1 MMRRSLAS
9 SFFLAL
15 FLVWLLPKRSLA
27 QQNLPDTG
35 ISGVY
40 EVMMGVK
47 NKAEAIRYF
56 AEFGFSV
63 VDSARISAD
72 RARALYNVPSALTSY
87 RLQNGD
93 VDSHGLLRLF
103 VWDQPLGNGVGY
115 TTPETIGSRMAVMKT
130 NDIMRLYDLYSAAR
144 NAKQPWLPTEPIADD
159 LFGLNKENKFDFFKR
174 PILVRENAVYGEFFN
189 HVFFQRYGYH
199 IEGYGTINPK
209 APLKTSEFTH
219 HDFFIKADNMEAISY
234 LSTALGLKAE
244 GPPEVDGDWLKGP
257 KRVFMME
264 DGYTHWYQGFVSPN
278 NICGKLKF
286 FIPRAPKPDRS
297 QHQRIGE
304 LGITLH
310 SFYVPDLKKVHDLVL
325 TDKRLKATSIQK
337 NEFGELSFVF
347 SDQTGCTWQIIEKK
361 SVRKQPVKVL
371 KMEFPNE

>member
-1 MMRRSLAS
+1 MLRLRRFPL
-9 SFFLAL
+9 SFLILL
-15 FLVWLLPKRSLA
+15 FVCTQTFA
-27 QQNLPDTG
+27 QTLPDTG

-47 NKAEAIRYF
+47 NRTEAIRYF
-56 AEFGFSV
+56 GEFGFAV
-63 VDSARISAD
+63 VDSAKISAD
-72 RARALYNVPSALTSY
+72 RAQALYNVPSPLTSY

-93 VDSHGLLRLF
+93 VDSHGLLRIF
-103 VWDQPLGNGVGY
+103 VWEKPLGNGVGY
-115 TTPETIGSRMAVMKT
+115 STPETIGSRMAVMKT
-130 NDIMRLYDLYSAAR
+130 SDIMRLYDIYSLAR
-144 NAKQPWLPTEPIADD
+144 AAKQPWLPTEPIADD

-174 PILVRENAVYGEFFN
+174 PALVRENAVYGEFFN
-189 HVFFQRYGYH
+189 HVFFQRSGYH

-219 HDFFIKADNMEAISY
+219 HDFFIQAENMEAISY

-244 GPPEVDGDWLKGP
+244 GAPEVDGDWLRGP

-286 FIPRAPKPDRS
+286 FIPRAPKPNRS
-297 QHQRIGE
+297 QHQRVGE

-325 TDKRLKATSIQK
+325 ADKRLKATAIQR
-337 NEFGELSFVF
+337 NEFGEWSFVF

-361 SVRKQPVKVL
+361 SVKKQPVKVL
-371 KMEFPNE
+371 KVEFVNE

>member
-1 MMRRSLAS
+1 MLHKKQILLCLWAFLFS
-9 SFFLAL
+9 STF
-15 FLVWLLPKRSLA
+15 LPKTHA
-27 QQNLPDTG
+27 QSLPDTG

-47 NKAEAIRYF
+47 DKAEAIRYF

-72 RARALYNVPSALTSY
+72 RAQMLYNVPSALTAY

-103 VWDQPLGNGVGY
+103 VWDKPLGNGVGY
-115 TTPETIGSRMAVMKT
+115 TIPETIGSRMAVMKT
-130 NDIMRLYDLYSAAR
+130 NDIWRLYDIYSAAR
-144 NAKQPWLPTEPIADD
+144 ASKQPWLPTEPIADD
-159 LFGLNKENKFDFFKR
+159 LFGLNKDNTFNFFKR
-174 PILVRENAVYGEFFN
+174 PILVRENLVYGEFFN

-209 APLKTSEFTH
+209 TPLKTSEFTH
-219 HDFFIKADNMEAISY
+219 HDFFIQGDNMETLSY

-244 GPPEVDGDWLKGP
+244 GAPEIDGDWLKGP
-257 KRVFMME
+257 KRVFVME
-264 DGYTHWYQGFVSPN
+264 DGYSHLYQGFVSPN

-286 FIPRAPKPDRS
+286 FIPQSPKPDRS
-297 QHQRIGE
+297 ARQRVGE

-325 TDKRLKATSIQK
+325 ADKRLKATAIQR

-361 SVRKQPVKVL
+361 TVKNQPVKTL
-371 KMEFPNE
+371 KMEFVNE